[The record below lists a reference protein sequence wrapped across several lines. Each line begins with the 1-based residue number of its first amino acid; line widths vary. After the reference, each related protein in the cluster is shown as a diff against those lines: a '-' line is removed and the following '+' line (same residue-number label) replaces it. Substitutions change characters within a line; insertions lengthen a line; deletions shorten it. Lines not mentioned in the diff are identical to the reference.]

1 MLEDHGKINILLD
14 YFLKQVEKNFDNY
27 NETLSK
33 FNQFKWALEK
43 HFFVEE
49 KVIFSVYS
57 LDDENEED
65 IFNLLKEH
73 KDILWIINRI
83 EEDLDDNIKPKI
95 RSLRENLRRHI
106 IFENNKFYPL
116 LDEMLDEE
124 QKQLI
129 LNRSKEIIR

>member
-14 YFLKQVEKNFDNY
+14 YFLKQVEKNFNNY
-27 NETLSK
+27 DEVFSR

-65 IFNLLKEH
+65 IFNLLKDH

-83 EEDLDDNIKPKI
+83 EEDLEDNIKPKI
-95 RSLRENLRRHI
+95 RSLKENLRRHI
-106 IFENNKFYPL
+106 MFENNKFYPL
-116 LDEMLDEE
+116 LDEMLDEK

-129 LNRSKEIIR
+129 LNRSKEVVR